1 MRKRLPTKEEFLK
14 KIPPINEKN
23 WDQELFVCPICGS
36 GVKRDLSV
44 LYCVL
49 PPKYKYFCSNKDC
62 EYKDIF

>member
-1 MRKRLPTKEEFLK
+1 MRKKLPTKEEFLK

-49 PPKYKYFCSNKDC
+49 PPK
-62 EYKDIF
+62 